1 MSCNVNSVNFF
12 SIPVLKLPK
21 VSLHGLMLTLL
32 TLD

>member
-12 SIPVLKLPK
+12 QSVLKLPK